1 MTSCNPSPPLPTDDG
16 VRYQRV
22 DDLTVHVYVEGPG
35 DTTVRPPS
43 PARVKQR
50 EADRANIERLVAWA
64 KREQEIF
71 NARQQQ
77 PPQLDERNADT
88 QAG

>member
-1 MTSCNPSPPLPTDDG
+1 MTASNSSAPLPKDDG
-16 VRYQRV
+16 VRYERV
-22 DDLTVHVYVEGPG
+22 DDLTIHVYVEGLG

-71 NARQQQ
+71 NARQPQS
-77 PPQLDERNADT
+77 PQLNEPNDDT
-88 QAG
+88 HAG